1 MIKAYT
7 NYGTG
12 EIQAKGTVSELYVD
26 TMVII
31 KGLYKQVKKENPELA
46 ESYKRNIIRGIETAF
61 MSDEEVHEH
70 LMKEL
75 LNVMLKGFEEN
86 EENELIQELKD
97 LKKSENE

>member
-12 EIQAKGTVSELYVD
+12 KIQAEGTVNELYAD
-26 TMVII
+26 TMIII
-31 KGLYKQVKKENPELA
+31 KQLYDRLKKENPELA
-46 ESYKRNIIRGIETAF
+46 ESYKQCVIRGIETAF
-61 MSDEEVHEH
+61 MSDEEMHEH

-75 LNVMLKGFEEN
+75 LNVMLKGI

>member
-12 EIQAKGTVSELYVD
+12 EIQAKGTASELYTD
-26 TMVII
+26 TMIII
-31 KGLYKQVKKENPELA
+31 KQLYDRLKKENPESA
-46 ESYKRNIIRGIETAF
+46 ESYKYCVIRSIETAF
-61 MSDEEVHEH
+61 MSDEEMYEH
-70 LMKEL
+70 LRKKL
-75 LNVMLKGFEEN
+75 LNVMLKGI

>member
-7 NYGTG
+7 SNGTG
-12 EIQAKGTVSELYVD
+12 EIQAEGTVSTLYADTMTIIRELYNR
-26 TMVII
+26 
-31 KGLYKQVKKENPELA
+31 LKKDNPECA
-46 ESYKRNIIRGIETAF
+46 ESYKRNVIRGIETAF
-61 MSDEEVHEH
+61 MANEELHEY

-75 LNVMLKGFEEN
+75 LNAMVKRI

>member
-7 NYGTG
+7 DKGTG
-12 EIQAKGTVSELYVD
+12 EIQVEGTVSELCTD
-26 TMVII
+26 TNVII
-31 KGLYKQVKKENPELA
+31 RQIYNSIKKKNPELA

-61 MSDEEVHEH
+61 MSDEEMHEH

-75 LNVMLKGFEEN
+75 LNVMLKGIEG
-86 EENELIQELKD
+86 NELIQELKD